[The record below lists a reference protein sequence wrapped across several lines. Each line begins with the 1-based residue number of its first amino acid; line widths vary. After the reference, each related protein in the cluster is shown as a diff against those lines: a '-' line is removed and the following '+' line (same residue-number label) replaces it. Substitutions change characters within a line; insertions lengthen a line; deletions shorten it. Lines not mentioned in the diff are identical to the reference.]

1 MISPRQSA
9 TEIRLQLRALIDQ
22 AKTVEPSLAAR
33 LSNLLKWIKDKTD
46 KQINQKRSVVDF
58 LAEIILDADLWLV
71 LQTLTPEQ
79 KQQFY
84 IEMEISSAEQYWFDV
99 LFPLWFDEPDPKLD
113 IWKKEL
119 MAGNFSGDDM
129 QIIRAVSLEIK
140 KLGGSCLWKYPLDLS
155 MATDLLAMGLTGVAL
170 FVQITTLD
178 EQYLPEKKGA
188 WEGTLKHWKIK
199 RGLLISYNPIPTN
212 NVAQRISGIVF
223 RHIDSLPPNCYSLGR
238 A

>member
-1 MISPRQSA
+1 MTSQKQSA

-22 AKTVEPSLAAR
+22 AKVVEPSLSAR
-33 LSNLLKWIKDKTD
+33 LSNLLRWIKDKTD
-46 KQINQKRSVVDF
+46 KQINQKLSVVDF
-58 LAEIILDADLWLV
+58 LAEIILDANFWLV
-71 LQTLTPEQ
+71 LQTLTQEQ

-84 IEMEISSAEQYWFDV
+84 IDMGVSSAEQYWFDV

-170 FVQITTLD
+170 FVQITTLSKS
-178 EQYLPEKKGA
+178 YLPEKKSA
-188 WEGTLKHWKIK
+188 WEDTLKHWKIK
-199 RGLLISYNPIPTN
+199 QGLLISYNPIPTN
-212 NVAQRISGIVF
+212 NVAQRISRVVF
-223 RHIDSLPPNCYSLGR
+223 RHIDSLPSNCYNFVQ